1 MEKKN
6 IRRDHPLGLYLHI
19 PFCKAKCAYCD
30 FYSLRAQRGDRW
42 TPIPPRCSAHLVEVA
57 RRRRTVTS
65 STPSISA
72 AARRATS
79 ASKRLTEPAQD
90 GEEAL
95 PASQQEPEITVEAN
109 PDSAC
114 DWKALRALRRAGVEP
129 ALARRCSPTDDA
141 LLQAH
146 RARPH
151 LRADVQRGRGR
162 RPPREASKT
171 SVSTSSTACPAR
183 RWPSWEKTLAGRG
196 RRSQPEHLSCY
207 GLKLEPR
214 ARRFLRGRG
223 SCTFP
228 DDDAQADMYLY
239 AVALPRASTGYE
251 QYEISNFAKPGLCL
265 PATICKYWTARRS
278 TAGFGPGAHSDFGD
292 VRYGYLRDIDRY
304 IAGELVLSER
314 ETISRRE
321 RDMEYIMLRLR
332 LARGADPR
340 EFENAFRERFNPL
353 AKLLHQYAAHGLACQ
368 NDDGSWRLTPK
379 GFLVSNQ
386 IIGALQEELSRE
398 KADRLAR
405 AARGDYRV
413 ID

>member
-1 MEKKN
+1 MGKKN

-30 FYSLRAQRGDRW
+30 FYSLARSEEKMDAYTAALQR
-42 TPIPPRCSAHLVEVA
+42 HLVEVA
-57 RRRRTVTS
+57 PQADCHIVDTVYFGGG
-65 STPSISA
+65 TPSYLGV
-72 AARRATS
+72 
-79 ASKRLTEPAQD
+79 KRLTELLKTVKKHYRLAK
-90 GEEAL
+90 
-95 PASQQEPEITVEAN
+95 EPEITVEAN

-114 DWKALRALRRAGVEP
+114 DWKALRALRRAGVNR
-129 ALARRCSPTDDA
+129 LSLGVQSTDDA
-141 LLQAH
+141 LLQAIGRVH
-146 RARPH
+146 TFAQ
-151 LRADVQRGRGR
+151 VQ
-162 RPPREASKT
+162 EA
-171 SVSTSSTACPAR
+171 VAAAR
-183 RWPSWEKTLAGRG
+183 RAKIKNLSLDLIYGLPGQTMAQWEKTLQDAVDL
-196 RRSQPEHLSCY
+196 QPEHLSCY
-207 GLKLEPR
+207 GLKLEPGTPLF
-214 ARRFLRGRG
+214 ARQGEL
-223 SCTFP
+223 TFP

-239 AVALPRASTGYE
+239 TVAFLKEHGYE
-251 QYEISNFAKPGLCL
+251 QYEISNFAKPGFASKHNL
-265 PATICKYWTARRS
+265 KYWLLQEY
-278 TAGFGPGAHSDFGD
+278 AGFGPGAHSDFGD

-332 LARGADPR
+332 LTRGADPR

>member
-1 MEKKN
+1 MT
-6 IRRDHPLGLYLHI
+6 R
-19 PFCKAKCAYCD
+19 
-30 FYSLRAQRGDRW
+30 
-42 TPIPPRCSAHLVEVA
+42 
-57 RRRRTVTS
+57 
-65 STPSISA
+65 
-72 AARRATS
+72 
-79 ASKRLTEPAQD
+79 
-90 GEEAL
+90 EEAL
-95 PASQQEPEITVEAN
+95 DKLCHSYSGYFDVVRHEEPKGHLVAEAGLHIHSEKYVLVKAAKLWEADNNEYVYIFSVPVLTKEIFEQCREQARADGMQRIEPGPNHMCSYITAIFLCDTCE
-109 PDSAC
+109 PD
-114 DWKALRALRRAGVEP
+114 ALRALRRAGVNR
-129 ALARRCSPTDDA
+129 LSLGVQSTDDA
-141 LLQAH
+141 LLQAIGRVH
-146 RARPH
+146 TFAQ
-151 LRADVQRGRGR
+151 VQ
-162 RPPREASKT
+162 EA
-171 SVSTSSTACPAR
+171 VAAAR
-183 RWPSWEKTLAGRG
+183 RAKIKNLSLDLIYGLPGQTMAQWEKTLQDAVDL
-196 RRSQPEHLSCY
+196 QPEHLSCY
-207 GLKLEPR
+207 GLKLEPGTPLF
-214 ARRFLRGRG
+214 ARQGEL
-223 SCTFP
+223 TFP

-239 AVALPRASTGYE
+239 TVAFLKEHGYE
-251 QYEISNFAKPGLCL
+251 QYEISNFAKPGFASKHNL
-265 PATICKYWTARRS
+265 KYWLLQEY
-278 TAGFGPGAHSDFGD
+278 AGFGPGAHSDFGD

>member
-1 MEKKN
+1 MGKKN

-30 FYSLRAQRGDRW
+30 FYSLARSEEKMDAYTAALQR
-42 TPIPPRCSAHLVEVA
+42 HLAEVA
-57 RRRRTVTS
+57 PQADCHIVDTVYFGGG
-65 STPSISA
+65 TPSYLGV
-72 AARRATS
+72 
-79 ASKRLTEPAQD
+79 KRLTELLKTVKKHYRLAK
-90 GEEAL
+90 
-95 PASQQEPEITVEAN
+95 EPEITVEAN

-114 DWKALRALRRAGVEP
+114 DWKALRALRRAGVNR
-129 ALARRCSPTDDA
+129 LSLGVQSTDDA
-141 LLQAH
+141 LLQAIGRVH
-146 RARPH
+146 TFAQ
-151 LRADVQRGRGR
+151 VQ
-162 RPPREASKT
+162 EA
-171 SVSTSSTACPAR
+171 VAAAR
-183 RWPSWEKTLAGRG
+183 RAKIKNLSLDLIYGLPGQTMAQWEKTLQDAVDL
-196 RRSQPEHLSCY
+196 QPEHLSCY
-207 GLKLEPR
+207 GLKLEPGTPLF
-214 ARRFLRGRG
+214 ARQGEL
-223 SCTFP
+223 TFP
-228 DDDAQADMYLY
+228 DDDAQADMY
-239 AVALPRASTGYE
+239 
-251 QYEISNFAKPGLCL
+251 
-265 PATICKYWTARRS
+265 
-278 TAGFGPGAHSDFGD
+278 
-292 VRYGYLRDIDRY
+292 RDIDRY

-332 LARGADPR
+332 LTRGADPR